1 MVVVLYKLFLFVK
14 FDIKVKLKKNSMFL
28 VINIFN
34 VKLIE
39 SKIYFFI

>member
-34 VKLIE
+34 GKLIE